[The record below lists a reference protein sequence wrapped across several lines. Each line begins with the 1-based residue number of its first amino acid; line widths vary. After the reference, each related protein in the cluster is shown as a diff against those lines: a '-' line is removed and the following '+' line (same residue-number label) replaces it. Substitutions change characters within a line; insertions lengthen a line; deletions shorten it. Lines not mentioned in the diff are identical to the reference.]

1 MFEQGLTRGRQL
13 VAAGVLG
20 EELRAEV
27 ALDVLDVPRHRCM
40 SGVQALGCGEQAA
53 AALQFEEE
61 AQVVPVEHGSGP
73 WQGKGRTLL
82 EN

>member
-1 MFEQGLTRGRQL
+1 
-13 VAAGVLG
+13 
-20 EELRAEV
+20 
-27 ALDVLDVPRHRCM
+27 M
-40 SGVQALGCGEQAA
+40 SGVQALGSGEQAA